1 MVYTVAKGPEFFS
14 GKYLEWAGERR
25 HKTSFQKMKKT
36 MFFCK
41 TSVAYPFVNFEKN
54 KNLQNLSYF
63 SCGTL

>member
-1 MVYTVAKGPEFFS
+1 
-14 GKYLEWAGERR
+14 
-25 HKTSFQKMKKT
+25 

-63 SCGTL
+63 SCGTF

>member
-1 MVYTVAKGPEFFS
+1 MVYTVAKGPEVFS
-14 GKYLEWAGERR
+14 GMYLEWASERR

-41 TSVAYPFVNFEKN
+41 TSNAYLFVNIEKS

-63 SCGTL
+63 SCGTF